1 MQIVDVFMKT
11 EQTVCGLSY
20 LWCYV
25 VALIKM
31 SLGRGDSVFSF
42 KAQCSLDCCTEDFS
56 GRLNLAECHV
66 RLAQQFFVSAST
78 RMEDRICLPAALS
91 GESGSV
97 LTLFPMSPYIARS

>member
-56 GRLNLAECHV
+56 GRLDLAECHV
-66 RLAQQFFVSAST
+66 RLN
-78 RMEDRICLPAALS
+78 LS
-91 GESGSV
+91 GPAV
-97 LTLFPMSPYIARS
+97 LCKRLYQNGR